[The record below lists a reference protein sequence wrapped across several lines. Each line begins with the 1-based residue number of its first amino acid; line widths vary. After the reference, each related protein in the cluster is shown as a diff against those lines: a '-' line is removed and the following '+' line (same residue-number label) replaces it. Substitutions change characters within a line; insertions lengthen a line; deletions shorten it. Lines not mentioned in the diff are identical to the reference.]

1 MLNKDYS
8 GAIQNA
14 VRNSL
19 SLDFS
24 PIPNKLE
31 QLPEVLSTGLDDW
44 NNTMRKQAYEN
55 ALKSGNQE
63 EIDKALAEYN
73 PEAYANVL
81 TAREQRQQALED
93 AQVERDFKKELLDL
107 QTQRALQLEGIRQGN
122 AMKLAEFKEG
132 LKGLAKEQENAKN
145 EEIEQQSKEQAQN
158 AINQL
163 YGVADRNNIGV
174 FTDWRRKH
182 GLTGKETEQ
191 EYGLISSAV
200 AGIAPRA
207 ISKLKA
213 AGVTGINSLP
223 EFMTYVGLPQN
234 PTSQQIMGALPMMAE
249 IAGVENPIKNK
260 ATLKNFNTANAPLAE
275 NDPLG
280 LR

>member
-223 EFMTYVGLPQN
+223 EFMTYVGLPEN

-260 ATLKNFNTANAPLAE
+260 PTLKNFNTANAPLAE